1 MNRNLFY
8 ALTFISLGII
18 FMVSADPSRAE
29 DSSSRFGAIA
39 FSPST
44 RMYGYVYD
52 YADKDSARKGA
63 IEECKR
69 HAEKNDCKA
78 VVDFENGCGALAV
91 GDIGYGTGW
100 GDALGTAQHK
110 ALDSCSS
117 WTGGCHIVR
126 WVCTTNAAPDSQSR

>member
-1 MNRNLFY
+1 MNRKLLY
-8 ALTFISLGII
+8 TLTILSIGII
-18 FMVSADPSRAE
+18 LAELPEPSRAE

-44 RMYGYVYD
+44 RMYGYVFD
-52 YADKDSARKGA
+52 YADKDSARSGA
-63 IEECKR
+63 VEECKQR
-69 HAEKNDCKA
+69 AEKKDCKA

-100 GDALGTAQHK
+100 GDALGTAQHN
-110 ALDSCSS
+110 ALDSCRS

-126 WVCTTNAAPDSQSR
+126 WVCTTNAVSPE